1 MNTEFPHGN
10 SVMAQAVRSHDWAAS
25 PLGPTAQW
33 PSPLRNAVDLMLGS
47 PESMYVVWG
56 DALTFFY
63 NDAYTPI
70 LGPRQAQALGAPLRV
85 LWADAW
91 EAVREP
97 IEAAFVG
104 QASRFEEVPIGMNR
118 YGVPEQTWWTFSFS
132 PIYLDDGRVGGA
144 FCVTNEVTARKLA
157 QARLADEHERLIRL
171 FEQAPMFMAFL
182 SGPQHRVEF
191 ANPCYSRLIGHRD
204 VIGRPLAEALPDAVE
219 QGHVRRLD
227 EVYRSGRAFSANAL
241 PYNVQAVPG
250 GPTERRLLDLVY
262 QPIAGADGT
271 ISGIFVQGLD
281 ITDRI
286 SLERAVR
293 EAEVRNRQI
302 LDSVMDYAI
311 IATDMHGRV
320 TSWNEGARRI
330 LGWSEAEMLGET
342 LQRTFTPEDVE
353 QRQMLIEAAA
363 ALESG
368 SGMDERWHVRKS
380 GERFWANGSLMVL
393 REETGEAIGF
403 VKVLRDRTAERLAS
417 EALQKSERRLDAL
430 VRASSQSIFSASAHW
445 RDLRQLVGDGVL
457 SDAVSATP
465 DWQAMVHPDDRARL
479 AQALAQATAA
489 KSGVDVE
496 YRVLGADGQVGW
508 TLMRAIPLLDERE
521 QIAEWFGTSADITDK
536 RVAEEQLRQ
545 LTETLEERARTQR
558 GVVAGRREAASK
570 PKDGGGGAA
579 DRRAG
584 ARFQQSAHRHQC
596 RPGTAADAHRT
607 GQVRPAGALCGNGA
621 IQRGARHRTDPAAA
635 GVFAPAD
642 VGAHRTGC
650 GGAGA
655 RHARHHCAHAGTV
668 DRAAAASGGPGVAGA
683 GGCAAAGKRAAQ
695 SLHQR
700 ARCHAR
706 WWAAHH
712 QSAQPRAGCRRCPAA
727 GSAAWRLR
735 VPERAGHR
743 NRHDCRSH
751 VQGVRTVFHHQAH
764 RPGHRVGPVDDLWV
778 HPPIRRACTHRF
790 GGGCRHHHGL
800 VPAALHRRAG
810 AGRGGTCGCAA
821 AAQCCAQSHGAVGG
835 GRDRD
840 SCLDLRSAHRGRLP
854 GDRNRRGQC
863 GGGAL
868 ALARAHRCAGDRRR
882 PHRRPQRA
890 PGCRCRAAIASCTAG
905 AVRHRLCGQCRGER
919 GPAGRW
925 HGGVDQA
932 LPGHRAGAAGGA
944 IAGAARALIGAGAAG
959 RRLHRHRGLQHAC
972 RGEHGATMLHACA
985 VGPA

>member
-1 MNTEFPHGN
+1 MNAGFPHGN

-97 IEAAFVG
+97 IEAAFAG
-104 QASRFEEVPIGMNR
+104 QASRFEELPIGMNR

-250 GPTERRLLDLVY
+250 GPAERRLLDLVY

-330 LGWSEAEMLGET
+330 LGWSEVEMLGQT

-445 RDLRQLVGDGVL
+445 REWRQLVGDGVL

-479 AQALAQATAA
+479 AQALAQATAT

-496 YRVLGADGQVGW
+496 YRVLGTDGQVGW

-545 LTETLEERARTQR
+545 LTETLEERVRERSAALLLAEEKLRQSQKMEAVGQLTGGLAHDFNNLLTAISVGLELLQTRIEQGKYDRLERYVEMAQSSAARATALTQRLLAFSRRQTLAPTALDVEELVRGMHDIIARTLGPSIALQLR
-558 GVVAGRREAASK
+558 PADQAWQVLVDAPQLENALLNLCINARDAM
-570 PKDGGGGAA
+570 PDGG
-579 DRRAG
+579 
-584 ARFQQSAHRHQC
+584 QL
-596 RPGTAADAHRT
+596 T
-607 GQVRPAGALCGNGA
+607 
-621 IQRGARHRTDPAAA
+621 I
-635 GVFAPAD
+635 
-642 VGAHRTGC
+642 
-650 GGAGA
+650 
-655 RHARHHCAHAGTV
+655 
-668 DRAAAASGGPGVAGA
+668 
-683 GGCAAAGKRAAQ
+683 
-695 SLHQR
+695 SLHNR
-700 ARCHAR
+700 A
-706 WWAAHH
+706 
-712 QSAQPRAGCRRCPAA
+712 
-727 GSAAWRLR
+727 L
-735 VPERAGHR
+735 
-743 NRHDCRSH
+743 D
-751 VQGVRTVFHHQAH
+751 
-764 RPGHRVGPVDDLWV
+764 
-778 HPPIRRACTHRF
+778 
-790 GGGCRHHHGL
+790 
-800 VPAALHRRAG
+800 
-810 AGRGGTCGCAA
+810 AA
-821 AAQCCAQSHGAVGG
+821 AAQQLELPPGDYVCLSVQDTGTGMTAEVMAKVFEPFFTTKPIGQGTGLGLSMIYGFTRQSGGHVRIDSEVGVGTTMALYLPRFTGVLAQDDVAPADAPLQRNAAHSRTVLLVEDETAIRVLISEVLTEAGYRVIETAEGSAAVERLRSQEHIDVLVTDVGLTGGLNGRQVADAGRQSRPALPVLFVTGYAASAAVGAG
-835 GRDRD
+835 Q
-840 SCLDLRSAHRGRLP
+840 LDDGMEVLTKPFQAIELE
-854 GDRNRRGQC
+854 RRVAQ
-863 GGGAL
+863 L
-868 ALARAHRCAGDRRR
+868 LERRAR
-882 PHRRPQRA
+882 
-890 PGCRCRAAIASCTAG
+890 
-905 AVRHRLCGQCRGER
+905 
-919 GPAGRW
+919 
-925 HGGVDQA
+925 
-932 LPGHRAGAAGGA
+932 
-944 IAGAARALIGAGAAG
+944 
-959 RRLHRHRGLQHAC
+959 
-972 RGEHGATMLHACA
+972 
-985 VGPA
+985 

>member
-1 MNTEFPHGN
+1 MNAGFPHGN

-97 IEAAFVG
+97 IEAAFAG
-104 QASRFEEVPIGMNR
+104 QASRFEELPIGMNR

-250 GPTERRLLDLVY
+250 GPAERRLLDLVY

-330 LGWSEAEMLGET
+330 LGWSEVEMLGQT

-393 REETGEAIGF
+393 R
-403 VKVLRDRTAERLAS
+403 
-417 EALQKSERRLDAL
+417 
-430 VRASSQSIFSASAHW
+430 
-445 RDLRQLVGDGVL
+445 
-457 SDAVSATP
+457 
-465 DWQAMVHPDDRARL
+465 
-479 AQALAQATAA
+479 
-489 KSGVDVE
+489 
-496 YRVLGADGQVGW
+496 
-508 TLMRAIPLLDERE
+508 
-521 QIAEWFGTSADITDK
+521 
-536 RVAEEQLRQ
+536 
-545 LTETLEERARTQR
+545 
-558 GVVAGRREAASK
+558 
-570 PKDGGGGAA
+570 
-579 DRRAG
+579 
-584 ARFQQSAHRHQC
+584 
-596 RPGTAADAHRT
+596 
-607 GQVRPAGALCGNGA
+607 
-621 IQRGARHRTDPAAA
+621 
-635 GVFAPAD
+635 
-642 VGAHRTGC
+642 
-650 GGAGA
+650 
-655 RHARHHCAHAGTV
+655 
-668 DRAAAASGGPGVAGA
+668 
-683 GGCAAAGKRAAQ
+683 
-695 SLHQR
+695 
-700 ARCHAR
+700 
-706 WWAAHH
+706 
-712 QSAQPRAGCRRCPAA
+712 
-727 GSAAWRLR
+727 
-735 VPERAGHR
+735 
-743 NRHDCRSH
+743 
-751 VQGVRTVFHHQAH
+751 
-764 RPGHRVGPVDDLWV
+764 
-778 HPPIRRACTHRF
+778 
-790 GGGCRHHHGL
+790 
-800 VPAALHRRAG
+800 
-810 AGRGGTCGCAA
+810 
-821 AAQCCAQSHGAVGG
+821 
-835 GRDRD
+835 
-840 SCLDLRSAHRGRLP
+840 
-854 GDRNRRGQC
+854 
-863 GGGAL
+863 
-868 ALARAHRCAGDRRR
+868 
-882 PHRRPQRA
+882 
-890 PGCRCRAAIASCTAG
+890 
-905 AVRHRLCGQCRGER
+905 
-919 GPAGRW
+919 
-925 HGGVDQA
+925 
-932 LPGHRAGAAGGA
+932 
-944 IAGAARALIGAGAAG
+944 
-959 RRLHRHRGLQHAC
+959 
-972 RGEHGATMLHACA
+972 
-985 VGPA
+985 

>member
-1 MNTEFPHGN
+1 MNTRFPHGD
-10 SVMAQAVRSHDWAAS
+10 SVMAQAVRDHDWAAS
-25 PLGPTAQW
+25 LLGPTTHW

-63 NDAYTPI
+63 NDAYAPI
-70 LGPRQAQALGAPLRV
+70 LGPRQVQALGAPLRE

-97 IEAAFVG
+97 IESAFAG
-104 QASRFEEVPIGMNR
+104 QASRFEELPIGMNR

-132 PIYLDDGRVGGA
+132 PIYLDDGQVGGA

-191 ANPCYSRLIGHRD
+191 VNPCYSRLIGHRD
-204 VIGRPLAEALPDAVE
+204 VVGRSLAEALPDAVE
-219 QGHVRRLD
+219 QGHLRRLD

-250 GPTERRLLDLVY
+250 GPSERRLLDLVY

-330 LGWSEAEMLGET
+330 LGWSEAEMLGQS

-353 QRQMLIEAAA
+353 RGQILIEAAA

-417 EALQKSERRLDAL
+417 EALRNSERRLDAL
-430 VRASSQSIFSASAHW
+430 VRASSQSIFSASADW
-445 RDLRQLVGDGVL
+445 RELRQLVGDGVL
-457 SDAVSATP
+457 NEALSATSH
-465 DWQAMVHPDDRARL
+465 WQATVHPDDRARL
-479 AQALAQATAA
+479 ADVLAQATAN

-496 YRVLGADGQVGW
+496 YRLLGADRRVGW

-521 QIAEWFGTSADITDK
+521 RIVEWFGTSADITDK

-545 LTETLEERARTQR
+545 LTETLEERVRERSAALLLAEEKLRQSQKMEAVGQLTGGLAHDFNNLLTAISVGLELLQTRIEQGKYDRLERYVEMAQSSAARATALTQRLLAFSRRQTLAPTALDVEALVRGMHEIIARTLGPSIALQLR
-558 GVVAGRREAASK
+558 PADAAWQVLVDA
-570 PKDGGGGAA
+570 PQLENALLNLCINARDAMPDGGELTISLHN
-579 DRRAG
+579 RALD
-584 ARFQQSAHRHQC
+584 A
-596 RPGTAADAHRT
+596 TAA
-607 GQVRPAGALCGNGA
+607 QQLELPAGDYVCLSVRDTGSGMTAEVMAKVFEPFFTTKPIGQGTGLGLSMIYGFTRQSGGHVRIDSEVGVGTTMALYLPRFTGV
-621 IQRGARHRTDPAAA
+621 PAQDD
-635 GVFAPAD
+635 VAPAD
-642 VGAHRTGC
+642 RPLQRNAAYSCTVLLVEDETAIRVLISEVLTE
-650 GGAGA
+650 AGYRVIETA
-655 RHARHHCAHAGTV
+655 E
-668 DRAAAASGGPGVAGA
+668 
-683 GGCAAAGKRAAQ
+683 
-695 SLHQR
+695 
-700 ARCHAR
+700 
-706 WWAAHH
+706 
-712 QSAQPRAGCRRCPAA
+712 
-727 GSAAWRLR
+727 GSAAVERLR
-735 VPERAGHR
+735 SQEHIDVLVTDVGLTGGLNGRQVADAGR
-743 NRHDCRSH
+743 
-751 VQGVRTVFHHQAH
+751 QL
-764 RPGHRVGPVDDLWV
+764 RPALPVLFV
-778 HPPIRRACTHRF
+778 T
-790 GGGCRHHHGL
+790 GY
-800 VPAALHRRAG
+800 AASAAVG
-810 AGRGGTCGCAA
+810 AGQLDDGMEVLTKPFQAIELERRV
-821 AAQCCAQSHGAVGG
+821 AQ
-835 GRDRD
+835 
-840 SCLDLRSAHRGRLP
+840 LLE
-854 GDRNRRGQC
+854 
-863 GGGAL
+863 
-868 ALARAHRCAGDRRR
+868 R
-882 PHRRPQRA
+882 PTQ
-890 PGCRCRAAIASCTAG
+890 
-905 AVRHRLCGQCRGER
+905 
-919 GPAGRW
+919 
-925 HGGVDQA
+925 
-932 LPGHRAGAAGGA
+932 
-944 IAGAARALIGAGAAG
+944 
-959 RRLHRHRGLQHAC
+959 
-972 RGEHGATMLHACA
+972 
-985 VGPA
+985 

>member
-1 MNTEFPHGN
+1 MNAGFPHGN

-97 IEAAFVG
+97 IEATFAG

-227 EVYRSGRAFSANAL
+227 DVYRSGRAFSANAL

-330 LGWSEAEMLGET
+330 LGWSEAEMLGQT

-445 RDLRQLVGDGVL
+445 RELRQLVGDGVL

-479 AQALAQATAA
+479 AQALAQATAN

-496 YRVLGADGQVGW
+496 YRVLGTDGQVGW

-545 LTETLEERARTQR
+545 LTETLEERVRERSAALLLAEEKLRQSQKMEAVGQLTGGLAHDFNNLLTAISVGLELLQTRIEQGKYDRLERYVEMAQSSASRATALTQRLLAFSRRQTLAPTALDVEALVRGMHDIIARTLGPSIALQLR
-558 GVVAGRREAASK
+558 PADQAWQVLVDAPQLENVLLNLCINARDAM
-570 PKDGGGGAA
+570 PDGG
-579 DRRAG
+579 
-584 ARFQQSAHRHQC
+584 QL
-596 RPGTAADAHRT
+596 T
-607 GQVRPAGALCGNGA
+607 
-621 IQRGARHRTDPAAA
+621 I
-635 GVFAPAD
+635 
-642 VGAHRTGC
+642 
-650 GGAGA
+650 
-655 RHARHHCAHAGTV
+655 
-668 DRAAAASGGPGVAGA
+668 
-683 GGCAAAGKRAAQ
+683 
-695 SLHQR
+695 SLHN
-700 ARCHAR
+700 
-706 WWAAHH
+706 
-712 QSAQPRAGCRRCPAA
+712 
-727 GSAAWRLR
+727 R
-735 VPERAGHR
+735 VL
-743 NRHDCRSH
+743 D
-751 VQGVRTVFHHQAH
+751 
-764 RPGHRVGPVDDLWV
+764 
-778 HPPIRRACTHRF
+778 
-790 GGGCRHHHGL
+790 
-800 VPAALHRRAG
+800 
-810 AGRGGTCGCAA
+810 AA
-821 AAQCCAQSHGAVGG
+821 AAQQLELPPGDYVCLSVQDTGTGMTAEVMAKVFEPFFTTKPIGQGTGLGLSMIYGFTRQSGGHVRIDSEVGVGTTMALYLPRFTGVLAQDDVAPADAPLQRNAAHSRTVLLVEDETAIRVLISEVLTEAGYRVIETAEGSGAVE
-835 GRDRD
+835 R
-840 SCLDLRSAHRGRLP
+840 LRSQEHIDVLVTDVGLTGGLNGRQVA
-854 GDRNRRGQC
+854 D
-863 GGGAL
+863 
-868 ALARAHRCAGDRRR
+868 
-882 PHRRPQRA
+882 
-890 PGCRCRAAIASCTAG
+890 
-905 AVRHRLCGQCRGER
+905 
-919 GPAGRW
+919 AGR
-925 HGGVDQA
+925 QSRPA
-932 LPGHRAGAAGGA
+932 LPVLFVTGYAAS
-944 IAGAARALIGAGAAG
+944 AAVGAGQLDDGMEVLTKPFQAIELE
-959 RRLHRHRGLQHAC
+959 RRVAQLLERRA
-972 RGEHGATMLHACA
+972 R
-985 VGPA
+985 